1 MDLKNMSRHE
11 LLQAYRGYELLMQ
24 TGSVGP
30 NDYDGLF
37 RKLIDEQNNQTPG
50 NGIVNASLVLLQ
62 EISAR
67 WIADTELSEAV
78 IRVGTPLWYVDE
90 ETGNIEKA
98 IVETVNYKD
107 GVLDSFGAEF
117 DNGDFDVFEGS
128 AIDDC
133 FFRSEQQAIQ
143 SLLDNNDS

>member
-1 MDLKNMSRHE
+1 M
-11 LLQAYRGYELLMQ
+11 
-24 TGSVGP
+24 
-30 NDYDGLF
+30 
-37 RKLIDEQNNQTPG
+37 
-50 NGIVNASLVLLQ
+50 
-62 EISAR
+62 
-67 WIADTELSEAV
+67 

-143 SLLDNNDS
+143 SLLGNNDS